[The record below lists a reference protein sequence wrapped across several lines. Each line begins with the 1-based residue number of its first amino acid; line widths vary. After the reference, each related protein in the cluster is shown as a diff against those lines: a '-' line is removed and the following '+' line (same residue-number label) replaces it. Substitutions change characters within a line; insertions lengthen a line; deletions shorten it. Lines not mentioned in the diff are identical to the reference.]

1 MRSRVISMANKT
13 ETILRTENLRKYFP
27 VRKGLNPLSR
37 REQRFVK
44 AVDGVSIAVQKGK
57 TAAIVGES
65 GCGKTTLARTI
76 ALMTRAT
83 GGKLFFEE
91 KEIVEGKIDRSEIYR
106 NMQMVYQDPES
117 SLDPRMKVAKS
128 IGEPLHGLMKWEK
141 QVVNEAV
148 ERSLQLVGLSADF
161 ADRLPRQLS
170 GGQKQ
175 RVAIARA
182 IAIQPSLVILDE
194 PTSALDAS
202 VQAQILKL
210 LLKLQNEFKLT
221 YLLITHNIAVAK
233 YMADFVAVMYAGNVV
248 EYGPTRTVISKPR
261 HPYTIALISSAP
273 IPDPNTRNLLQTE
286 IKGEVPS
293 AIDPPSG
300 CKFNPR
306 CPFAEG
312 ICTSAVPQ
320 LEEISPGHFVAC
332 HFVSKTA

>member
-1 MRSRVISMANKT
+1 MNPFSRSK
-13 ETILRTENLRKYFP
+13 
-27 VRKGLNPLSR
+27 
-37 REQRFVK
+37 QRFIR
-44 AVDGVSIAVQKGK
+44 AVDGVSLSIQKGK
-57 TAAIVGES
+57 TSAIVGES

-76 ALMTRAT
+76 ALMTPPT

-91 KEIVEGKIDRSEIYR
+91 KEIITGKIDRNQLYR

-117 SLDPRMKVAKS
+117 SLDPRMKVGRS
-128 IGEPLHGLMKWEK
+128 IGEPLSGLMKWEK
-141 QVVNEAV
+141 DVVNKAV

-161 ADRLPRQLS
+161 ANRLPRQLS

-210 LLKLQNEFKLT
+210 LLTLQNEFNLT
-221 YLLITHNIAVAK
+221 YILITHNIAVAK
-233 YMADFVAVMYAGNVV
+233 YMADFVAVMYAGDVV
-248 EYGPTRTVISKPR
+248 EYGPTKTVISKPR

-273 IPDPNTRNLLQTE
+273 IPDPNTRNLLRTE

-293 AIDPPSG
+293 AIDPPPG

-306 CPFAEG
+306 CPFAEK
-312 ICTSAVPQ
+312 ICTSTPPQ
-320 LEEISPGHFVAC
+320 LQEISPGHFAAC
-332 HFVSKTA
+332 HFTNKTA

>member
-1 MRSRVISMANKT
+1 MIST
-13 ETILRTENLRKYFP
+13 SETILRTENLKKYFP
-27 VRKGLNPLSR
+27 IRKGFNPFLR
-37 REQRFVK
+37 REQRFVR
-44 AVDGVSIAVQKGK
+44 AVDGVSISVEKGK
-57 TAAIVGES
+57 TVAIVGES

-76 ALMTRAT
+76 GLMTQPT
-83 GGKLFFEE
+83 GGKLYFGE
-91 KEIVEGKIDRSEIYR
+91 KEITDGKINRNQIYR

-117 SLDPRMKVAKS
+117 SLDPRMKIGQS
-128 IGEPLHGLMKWEK
+128 IGEPLHGLMGWEK
-141 QVVNEAV
+141 NVVDDAV
-148 ERSLQLVGLSADF
+148 RRSLGRVGLSVDF
-161 ADRLPRQLS
+161 AERLPRQLS

-210 LLKLQNEFKLT
+210 LLDLQKEFNLT

-233 YMADFVAVMYAGNVV
+233 YMADFVTVMYAGNVV
-248 EYGPTRTVISKPR
+248 EYGPCKTVISKPR
-261 HPYTIALISSAP
+261 HPYTIALISSASV
-273 IPDPNTRNLLQTE
+273 PDPTTRNLLQTE

-306 CPFAEG
+306 CPFAEA
-312 ICTSAVPQ
+312 ICTSTNPPLQ
-320 LEEISPGHFVAC
+320 EISPEHFVAC
-332 HFVSKTA
+332 HFVNKTA

>member
-1 MRSRVISMANKT
+1 MTNTT
-13 ETILRTENLRKYFP
+13 ETILRTENLTKYFP
-27 VRKGLNPLSR
+27 IRKGLNPFR
-37 REQRFVK
+37 REQRFVR
-44 AVDGVSIAVQKGK
+44 AVDGVSISVQKGK

-76 ALMTRAT
+76 GLMTNPT
-83 GGKLFFEE
+83 GGKLFFGE
-91 KEIVEGKIDRSEIYR
+91 KEITDGKIDRIEIYR

-117 SLDPRMKVAKS
+117 SLDPRMKIGQS
-128 IGEPLHGLMKWEK
+128 IGEPLYGLMGWEK
-141 QVVNEAV
+141 KTVEEAV
-148 ERSLQLVGLSADF
+148 AKSLQLVGLSLEF
-161 ADRLPRQLS
+161 AERLPRQLS

-210 LLKLQNEFKLT
+210 LLDLQKEFNLT

-248 EYGPTRTVISKPR
+248 EYGPCKTVISKPR

-273 IPDPNTRNLLQTE
+273 VPDPTTRNLLQTE
-286 IKGEVPS
+286 IRGEVPS
-293 AIDPPSG
+293 AIEPPSG
-300 CKFNPR
+300 CKFHPR
-306 CPFAEG
+306 CPFAES
-312 ICTSAVPQ
+312 ICTSTNPTLQ
-320 LEEISPGHFVAC
+320 ETSSGHFVAC
-332 HFVSKTA
+332 HFVSKTG

>member
-1 MRSRVISMANKT
+1 MTSRT
-13 ETILRTENLRKYFP
+13 DTILRMEELKKYFP
-27 VRKGLNPLSR
+27 VRKGLNPFSR
-37 REQRFVK
+37 REQHYIK
-44 AVDGVSIAVQKGK
+44 AVDGVSLNIPKGK

-76 ALMTRAT
+76 ALMTTPT
-83 GGKLFFEE
+83 GGKLYFKE
-91 KEIVEGKIDRSEIYR
+91 KEIAVGKIDRNQLYR
-106 NMQMVYQDPES
+106 DMQMVYQDPES
-117 SLDPRMKVAKS
+117 SLDPRMKVGRS
-128 IGEPLHGLMKWEK
+128 IGEPLSGLMKWDK
-141 QVVNEAV
+141 NAVNRAV

-210 LLKLQNEFKLT
+210 LLNLQTEFKLT
-221 YLLITHNIAVAK
+221 YMLITHNIAVAK
-233 YMADFVAVMYAGNVV
+233 YMADFVAVMYAGSVV
-248 EYGPTRTVISKPR
+248 EYGPCREVISKPR

-273 IPDPNTRNLLQTE
+273 VPDPNTRNLLQTE
-286 IKGEVPS
+286 IKGEVAS
-293 AIDPPSG
+293 AIDPPPG

-306 CPFAEG
+306 CPFAES
-312 ICTSAVPQ
+312 ICSSSAPP
-320 LEEISPGHFVAC
+320 LEEISPGHFAAC
-332 HFVSKTA
+332 HFVNKTA

>member
-1 MRSRVISMANKT
+1 MASST
-13 ETILRTENLRKYFP
+13 TDIILRTENLKKYYL
-27 VRKGLNPLSR
+27 VRKGLNPFSR
-37 REQRFVK
+37 ERQRFVR
-44 AVDGVSIAVQKGK
+44 AVDNVSISVQKGK

-76 ALMTRAT
+76 GLMTPPTDGR
-83 GGKLFFEE
+83 LFFDDN
-91 KEIVEGKIDRSEIYR
+91 EITEGKVDRARIYR

-117 SLDPRMKVAKS
+117 SLDPRMKIGRS
-128 IGEPLHGLMKWEK
+128 IGEPLYGLMKWDK
-141 QVVNEAV
+141 KAVNAAV
-148 ERSLQLVGLSADF
+148 NRSLELVGLPKEF

-210 LLKLQNEFKLT
+210 LLELQKEFNLT
-221 YLLITHNIAVAK
+221 YLLITHNIAVAR

-248 EYGPTRTVISKPR
+248 EYGPCKTVISKPR

-273 IPDPNTRNLLQTE
+273 VPDPTTRNLLQTE
-286 IKGEVPS
+286 IRGEVPS
-293 AIDPPSG
+293 TIDPPPG
-300 CKFNPR
+300 CKFHPR
-306 CPFAEG
+306 CPFAEE
-312 ICTSAVPQ
+312 ICKSESPQ
-320 LEEISPGHFVAC
+320 LSEISQGHLVAC
-332 HFVSKTA
+332 HFVNKTA

>member
-1 MRSRVISMANKT
+1 MASTT

-27 VRKGLNPLSR
+27 IRKGLNPFLR
-37 REQRFVK
+37 RKQRFVK
-44 AVDGVSIAVQKGK
+44 AVDGVSISVQKGK

-65 GCGKTTLARTI
+65 GCGKTTLARVI
-76 ALMTRAT
+76 GLMTQPT
-83 GGKLFFEE
+83 EGKLYFED
-91 KEIVEGKIDRSEIYR
+91 KEITDGSIDHNQVYR

-117 SLDPRMKVAKS
+117 SLDPRMKIGQS
-128 IGEPLHGLMKWEK
+128 IGEPLRGLMRWEK
-141 QVVNEAV
+141 DAVNNAV
-148 ERSLQLVGLSADF
+148 KRSLELVGLPADF
-161 ADRLPRQLS
+161 GERLPRQLS

-210 LLKLQNEFKLT
+210 LLDIQKEFNLT

-233 YMADFVAVMYAGNVV
+233 YMADFVAVMYAGNIV
-248 EYGPTRTVISKPR
+248 EYGACKTVISKPR

-273 IPDPNTRNLLQTE
+273 VPDPTTRNLLQTE
-286 IKGEVPS
+286 IRGEVPS
-293 AIDPPSG
+293 AIDPPTG
-300 CKFNPR
+300 CKFHPR
-306 CPFAEG
+306 CPFAEPL
-312 ICTSAVPQ
+312 CTSTSPP
-320 LEEISPGHFVAC
+320 LEEISPGHLVAC